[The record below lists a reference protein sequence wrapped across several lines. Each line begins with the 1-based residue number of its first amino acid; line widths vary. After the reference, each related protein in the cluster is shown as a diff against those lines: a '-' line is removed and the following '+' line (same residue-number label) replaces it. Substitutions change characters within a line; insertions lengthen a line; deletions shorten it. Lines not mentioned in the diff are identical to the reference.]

1 VNQLYKYRQNF
12 FAFGLDYISF
22 ASAMAFLNLNTI
34 LPTFVSRMGASTA
47 LVGFFST
54 ALMVAWALPQ
64 APAGNVTARREKKK
78 PLLMK
83 AVFLGRPV
91 TLIIPAVL
99 LITRADPPWI
109 VLTTILVGFTFFFAS
124 DAFASVPWLD
134 LLGRVFPAER
144 RGRVI
149 SIWQVGKAIS
159 VLGIS
164 VLVGY
169 LLGAS
174 GPAFP
179 TNYVWIFSGVALCL
193 GVSTVALLFLH
204 EPPVPDDEPATTHI
218 PWREFGRHLHSIW
231 QHDSRFRLLAV
242 ARITFSL
249 SAMSFPFYVLYATN
263 TLNLPDATIGIF
275 IFAQTVGASL
285 ASIILGR
292 MADKHGAQRVI
303 IIGTIIAT
311 TAPLLALGFALGGLN
326 LRWLYVWIYACIGL
340 ADNLIMLGYFNYM
353 FDIIPAGQRPIY
365 MGAFNAIGAI
375 GVLGP
380 TIAGWLIGLTSYAL
394 LFVISL
400 GFGLLTLG
408 MVIRLPRVRGTVKP
422 AIIDQI

>member
-1 VNQLYKYRQNF
+1 MNQPYKQRQNF
-12 FAFGLDYISF
+12 FAFGMDYISF

-54 ALMVAWALPQ
+54 ALMVAWTLPQ
-64 APAGNVTARREKKK
+64 APAGNIAARREKKK
-78 PLLMK
+78 SLLMK

-91 TLIIPAVL
+91 TLVIPAVL
-99 LITRADPPWI
+99 LITHAEPPWLI
-109 VLTTILVGFTFFFAS
+109 LATILVGFTFFFAS

-144 RGRVI
+144 RGWVI
-149 SIWQVGKAIS
+149 SMWQVGKAVS

-179 TNYVWIFSGVALCL
+179 TNYAWIFGGVAFCL
-193 GVSTVALLFLH
+193 GVSTIAIFFIF
-204 EPPVPDDEPATTHI
+204 EPPVPADEPATTHI
-218 PWREFGRHLHSIW
+218 PWREFGRHLQSIW
-231 QHDSRFRLLAV
+231 KQDSRFRLLAV
-242 ARITFSL
+242 ARITFTL

-263 TLNLPDATIGIF
+263 KLNIPDATIGIF

-285 ASIILGR
+285 ASLILGR
-292 MADKHGAQRVI
+292 MADQHGAQRVI
-303 IIGTIIAT
+303 VIGTIIAT
-311 TAPLLALGFALGGLN
+311 TAPLLALGFALGGLG
-326 LRWLYVWIYACIGL
+326 LLWLYVWIYVCIGL

-353 FDIIPAGQRPIY
+353 FDIIPAGQRTIY
-365 MGAFNAIGAI
+365 MGAFNALGAI

-380 TIAGWLIGLTSYAL
+380 TIAGWLVGLTSYAV
-394 LFVISL
+394 LFAISL
-400 GFGLLTLG
+400 GFGVLTLG
-408 MVIRLPRVRGTVKP
+408 LAVRLPRVRGIAKP
-422 AIIDQI
+422 AAAD